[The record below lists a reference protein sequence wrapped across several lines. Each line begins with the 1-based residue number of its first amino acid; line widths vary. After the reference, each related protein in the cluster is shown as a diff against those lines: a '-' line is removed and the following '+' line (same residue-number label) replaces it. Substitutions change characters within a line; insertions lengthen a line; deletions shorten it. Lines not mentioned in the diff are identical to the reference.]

1 MMATRATWDEIK
13 ARRPVTPAQQEGY
26 ERARRGFMLG
36 EQMRELRSAR
46 GLTQAQLAE
55 RMGTTQSVIARL
67 EAGQRVPSLVTL
79 ERVATALEAV
89 LEVRLLAS

>member
-1 MMATRATWDEIK
+1 MGPGQR
-13 ARRPVTPAQQEGY
+13 EGH
-26 ERARRGFMLG
+26 ERARRAFTLG
-36 EQMRELRSAR
+36 GQMRELRAAR

-55 RMGTTQSVIARL
+55 RMGTTQSVVARL
-67 EAGQRVPSLVTL
+67 EAGERVPTRVTL